1 MNVYKPFIKCY
12 YTNSV
17 KKKYFK
23 ILKTLNLKIF
33 VFLKFFFQVN
43 NEFKIFKTYK
53 LLQTQKIY
61 MYIFI

>member
-17 KKKYFK
+17 KKKYFGIFK
-23 ILKTLNLKIF
+23 NSEFKDFKIF
-33 VFLKFFFQVN
+33 KIFFQVN